1 MAKMT
6 EHKHN
11 NESNWLNKYYYI
23 VYKMKNLK
31 ERKQKLYKDK
41 SE

>member
-11 NESNWLNKYYYI
+11 NESNWLNKLLLYSLQNEKI
-23 VYKMKNLK
+23 KD
-31 ERKQKLYKDK
+31 RKTKTI
-41 SE
+41 